1 MDAINR
7 HKMTLT
13 LPSDVEFVLTRA
25 FDAPR
30 ELVFRAWTEPKH
42 LKQWFGCV
50 SELVEMRRRSDRRRR
65 LSATP

>member
-13 LPSDVEFVLTRA
+13 LPSDVEFALERA

-42 LKQWFGCV
+42 LTQWYGCV
-50 SELVEMRRRSDRRRR
+50 SS
-65 LSATP
+65 